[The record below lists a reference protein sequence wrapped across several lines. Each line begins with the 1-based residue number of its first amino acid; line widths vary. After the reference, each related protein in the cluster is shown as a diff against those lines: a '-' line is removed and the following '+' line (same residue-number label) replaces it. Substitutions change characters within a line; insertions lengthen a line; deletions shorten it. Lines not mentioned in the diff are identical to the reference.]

1 MKIEFNQHVFSK
13 QQGMIEGN
21 SASDERSGKMAV
33 NFFFFIPDHGY
44 CIRRLEYLLTQRQRN
59 LVMWY

>member
-33 NFFFFIPDHGY
+33 NFFFLFLIMDIALGGWNIY
-44 CIRRLEYLLTQRQRN
+44 
-59 LVMWY
+59 